1 MMNRWKIPP
10 DVQSQ
15 AVVIATQPLQ
25 ILQHGPMRSAAN
37 SPGVGVFDKATLVMR
52 ANLVEQGTVHNTIAD
67 RRRRNEACLGVV
79 NDAQA
84 PWLRLVAVGDK
95 GALQGAEMTISVE
108 IECGHARPGRP

>member
-1 MMNRWKIPP
+1 MMNRWEIPP

-15 AVVIATQPLQ
+15 AVVIVTQPLQ
-25 ILQHGPMRSAAN
+25 ILQHCPMRSAAN
-37 SPGVGVFDKATLVMR
+37 GTGVGMFDKATLVMR

-67 RRRRNEACLGVV
+67 RRCSNEACLGIT

-84 PWLRLVAVGDK
+84 PWLRLIAVGDQ
-95 GALQGAEMTISVE
+95 GTLQGAEMTISVK